1 MAKFIELDDG
11 FWLNIDKIEV
21 MVANATTWR
30 KENDAYIVCTIQAMG
45 SSGKRYQ
52 ILDVTSSGEIPK
64 GQKRRF
70 DKELEKLVNSK
81 LNGIMEW
88 LTTAAAIQ
96 AVTTVKVPGD
106 LKMDLIVAMNAVVNN
121 TQAEEAEEC
130 E

>member
-11 FWLNIDKIEV
+11 FWLNIDKIEI

-30 KENDAYIVCTIQAMG
+30 KENKAYIECTIQAMG

-52 ILDVTSSGEIPK
+52 ILGVTSSRVIPEGE
-64 GQKRRF
+64 KRKF
-70 DKELEKLVNSK
+70 DKELEKLVNAK

-88 LTTAAAIQ
+88 LTTAAAIS
-96 AVTTVKVPGD
+96 AMTTVKVPGD
-106 LKMDLIVAMNAVVNN
+106 LKMDLTVTMDAVVNN
-121 TQAEEAEEC
+121 TQAEGAEEC